1 MSSDES
7 GDSSASEGTVDY
19 PDTPDSSGSSIE
31 SYAQLTRHL
40 FPFDDDV
47 SPAASTQTVATAR
60 RRIGAPQERAP
71 VTCECCC
78 REDCLPAW
86 VPGTQQLGRLSQ
98 LNDDSLLGLEEW
110 ALGDLGEGGADRLG
124 DRVAVLG
131 ECGVHAVCVGCIRR
145 AASGTRPPRCLAM
158 GAACAAEYGAGVRWC
173 FDPDEYAQRVQL
185 PPRVVRCGC
194 GAMVTRCTHMTEN
207 TLRGA
212 NVAVCSCGQPVCFDC
227 GLSADTELLPDGRR
241 QGFCPEC
248 RDDQAPPLRV
258 ACCFPPLR
266 NADVTDAQVAG
277 RAVQILS
284 ERGLSVSCDHCGVPV
299 ERADGCKYVTHC
311 GTEMCSECNVRGCP
325 SSGSVVGRC
334 CPGSS
339 ELEAKARPWGRMALS
354 LQVLFLSA
362 QPQAR
367 AAALTSMG
375 SMLRG
380 RLQT

>member
-1 MSSDES
+1 M
-7 GDSSASEGTVDY
+7 
-19 PDTPDSSGSSIE
+19 
-31 SYAQLTRHL
+31 
-40 FPFDDDV
+40 
-47 SPAASTQTVATAR
+47 
-60 RRIGAPQERAP
+60 
-71 VTCECCC
+71 TCECCC

-86 VPGTQQLGRLSQ
+86 VPGTEQLGRLSQ
-98 LNDDSLLGLEEW
+98 LNDDSLLGLEE
-110 ALGDLGEGGADRLG
+110 ADRLG

-131 ECGVHAVCVGCIRR
+131 ECGVHAVCVGCIRL

-173 FDPDEYAQRVQL
+173 FDPDEYAKRAHL

-194 GAMVTRCTHMTEN
+194 GAMVTRCTYVTEN
-207 TLRGA
+207 TLCGA

-227 GLSADTELLPDGRR
+227 GLTADTELLADGRQ
-241 QGFCPEC
+241 QGFCPGC
-248 RDDQAPPLRV
+248 RDDQAPPLRL
-258 ACCFPPLR
+258 ARCFPQLR

-299 ERADGCKYVTHC
+299 ERAEGCKYVTHC

-325 SSGSVVGRC
+325 SSGNVVGTC

-339 ELEAKARPWGRMALS
+339 ELEASARPWGRMALS
-354 LQVLFLSA
+354 LQMLFLSA

-367 AAALTSMG
+367 SVALSSIGT
-375 SMLRG
+375 MLRA